1 MRVAVD
7 AMGGDDAPQTI
18 IEGVRLFRQEDQ
30 HTEILLVGRRD
41 ALEET
46 CADLNVTVVD
56 APSVVGMHESASTA
70 LKTRKDSSIAVAT
83 GLMKAKQA
91 DALLTMGNS
100 GAAVAFAMFVLG
112 RMPNISKPAIV
123 APFPSGNKTG
133 VTHVL
138 DCGATVDC
146 KPSHL
151 LQFALMG
158 SAYCKYA
165 YKVESPRIGLLS
177 IGEEESKGNELTLA
191 TSKLLRESPLNFI
204 GNVEGVDIM
213 RGGADVVVCDGFIG
227 NVILK
232 FGEGL
237 VETFFKALTL
247 ETDEVLGSDINAEDR
262 RTFLNETM
270 QRVDYSAYGGAEL
283 LGVNGHLLIGHGRSA
298 AHAIANG
305 IRSARNV
312 AERCPLNKIQQALEA
327 VQVSPA

>member
-7 AMGGDDAPQTI
+7 AMGGDNAPQTI
-18 IEGVRLFRQEDQ
+18 IEGVRLFRSEDE

-41 ALEET
+41 ALEAP
-46 CADLNVTVVD
+46 CADLNVTIVD

-112 RMPNISKPAIV
+112 RLPNISKPAIV
-123 APFPSGNKTG
+123 APFPSGNETG

-146 KPSHL
+146 KPSQL

-158 SAYCKYA
+158 SAYCKYTFN
-165 YKVESPRIGLLS
+165 VESPRIGLLS
-177 IGEEESKGNELTLA
+177 IGEEDSKGNELTLA
-191 TSKLLRESPLNFI
+191 TSKLLKEAPLNFI

-237 VETFFKALTL
+237 VETFFKALTQ
-247 ETDEVLGSDINAEDR
+247 ETDEVLGSDLNAEDR
-262 RTFLNETM
+262 RTFLTETM

-327 VQVSPA
+327 VQAPPA